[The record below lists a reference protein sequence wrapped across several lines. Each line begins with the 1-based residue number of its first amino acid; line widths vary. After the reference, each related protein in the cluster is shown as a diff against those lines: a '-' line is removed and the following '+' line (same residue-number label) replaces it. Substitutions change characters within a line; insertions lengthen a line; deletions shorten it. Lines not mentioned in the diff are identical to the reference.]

1 MIGQKGK
8 MTIAVIGA
16 ISLGLLLVGI
26 TYIFFPNQTSEQT
39 PIPKP
44 IPSMSNQIFSAVLW
58 IGLGAFIAITVV
70 GAVVMVNRIRSKKT
84 REPIQ

>member
-8 MTIAVIGA
+8 MTIAVIAA

-26 TYIFFPNQTSEQT
+26 TYILFPNQTSEQT

-58 IGLGAFIAITVV
+58 ISLAASIAITVV